1 MQENKS
7 GFFFWT
13 QCIIYLALK
22 GLQRYLV
29 GNAVTTDL
37 RSLVKNCGDAPN
49 TLVCKCGKEVTKNE
63 MSTPWGLHFT
73 PVQCLPPLSDGRLN
87 HSCII
92 STQSLQWLGSYGT
105 PSFSISYI
113 AIMTNTNSSALVCYT
128 VIYQPHRTMTLMRFR
143 TDSMLCQPSRLTWR
157 AGWLEC
163 RVIDLCHNLL
173 IAWESCIASYRY
185 CCLVAYWFVLLIWTS
200 CSQHQGIVLVLECV
214 SRLIVYSKITPTTWL
229 LAYWLLLTEM
239 FSWILSC
246 IYFAR
251 NNYHSFYRAMLCIA
265 QSVLWQDVCPSVR
278 SSVTRR

>member
-143 TDSMLCQPSRLTWR
+143 TDSMLCQPSRLTWVR
-157 AGWLEC
+157 DVLVDWSVA
-163 RVIDLCHNLL
+163 LL
-173 IAWESCIASYRY
+173 I
-185 CCLVAYWFVLLIWTS
+185 
-200 CSQHQGIVLVLECV
+200 CV
-214 SRLIVYSKITPTTWL
+214 TT
-229 LAYWLLLTEM
+229 YWLLESPALRLIDIAAWLRIDLSYWSGRLAANTKALCL
-239 FSWILSC
+239 SW
-246 IYFAR
+246 
-251 NNYHSFYRAMLCIA
+251 
-265 QSVLWQDVCPSVR
+265 SVCHGW
-278 SSVTRR
+278 